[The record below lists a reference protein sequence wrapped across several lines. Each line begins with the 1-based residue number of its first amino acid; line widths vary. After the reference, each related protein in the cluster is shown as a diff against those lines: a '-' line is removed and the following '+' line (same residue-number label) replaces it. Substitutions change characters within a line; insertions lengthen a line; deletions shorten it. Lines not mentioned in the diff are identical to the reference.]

1 MRTGV
6 APLSSQIRTHVRP
19 VDVGVVLQREV
30 GCVQGWPKVAAWIT
44 GAYTNR
50 HGAGAEG
57 TCERGHHHLFSL
69 TEKEYGAVGEALR
82 QPRLL

>member
-1 MRTGV
+1 M
-6 APLSSQIRTHVRP
+6 SSQIRTHVRP
-19 VDVGVVLQREV
+19 VDVQMVLRREV
-30 GCVQGWPKVAAWIT
+30 GCVQGWPKVGAWIT

-50 HGAGAEG
+50 HGAGADG

-69 TEKEYGAVGEALR
+69 TEKEYRAVEAALV